1 MTPATARASP
11 TDTEAWPVL
20 EGIDMA
26 TAQRSCGSSYRLYER
41 MLGLLVLHYR
51 SWTEDWLAATRTSE
65 VTDNSS
71 LCASLHKL
79 RGSVSTI
86 GALHLAEL
94 AKQAESSLQD
104 NRVAPCAAVRRV
116 GAVLDE
122 LLDQV
127 SAWQRK
133 GQSNDK

>member
-1 MTPATARASP
+1 MTPATARATP

-20 EGIDMA
+20 AGIDMA
-26 TAQRSCGSSYRLYER
+26 TAQRNCGSSYQLYER

-51 SWTEDWLAATRTSE
+51 SWTEDWLAATRASE

-94 AKQAESSLQD
+94 AEQAESSLRD